1 MTSIDKSKMRW
12 DTPQVGEA
20 PYRQVHAH
28 STGNKRSTVYNEADY
43 MYRKDLDLG
52 FYTHVVGNGIIY
64 QTAQTD
70 RGAWDVGGG
79 WNYETYAAVELI
91 ESHSSKEEFL
101 RDYYIYVE
109 LLRQLADE
117 AGIPKTLDT
126 SDLSGIKTH
135 YHCTYNQP
143 DNHSDHVDPYTYL
156 ESWGISKSQ
165 FKKDIEN
172 GVNRVDTWR
181 KNSTGWWYEYSDG
194 SYPKNKWLKINN
206 EWFYFDNS
214 GYCLISKWF
223 KYNNKWYYLDARG
236 AMVTGWKF
244 INNYWYF
251 FNKDGDMQ
259 TGWIKYKE
267 TWYYLDP
274 KDGNMLSNTFIKSGN
289 GWYRLNNDG
298 TLNTKP
304 EFTIEPEGLITVK

>member
-1 MTSIDKSKMRW
+1 MDIDTSRLRY
-12 DTPQVGEA
+12 DTPQIGEQ

-28 STGNKRSTVYNEADY
+28 STGNKRSSVNNEADY
-43 MYRKDLDLG
+43 MYSKDLDSG
-52 FYTHVVGNGIIY
+52 FFTHVVGNGKVY

-91 ESHSSKEEFL
+91 ESHSSIDEFL
-101 RDYYIYVE
+101 RDYYIYVD

-117 AGIPKTLDT
+117 AGIPKTLDS

-156 ESWGISKSQ
+156 ESWGISKEQ
-165 FKKDIEN
+165 FRNDVEN
-172 GVNRVDTWR
+172 GVNKVDTWR
-181 KNSTGWWYEYSDG
+181 KNSTGWWYEYANGD
-194 SYPKNKWLKINN
+194 YPKSKWVKISND
-206 EWFYFDNS
+206 WFYFNES
-214 GYCLISKWF
+214 GYCLISQWF
-223 KYNNKWYYLDARG
+223 KYNNKWYYLDSRG
-236 AMVTGWKF
+236 ATSIGWKH
-244 INNYWYF
+244 INNYWYY

-259 TGWIKYKE
+259 TGWVKYKE
-267 TWYYLDP
+267 TWYYLDT

-289 GWYRLNNDG
+289 GWYHLNNDG
-298 TLNTKP
+298 TLDTKP
-304 EFTIEPEGLITVK
+304 EFVTEPDGLITVK

>member
-1 MTSIDKSKMRW
+1 MDIDTSRLRY
-12 DTPQVGEA
+12 DTPQIGEQ

-28 STGNKRSTVYNEADY
+28 STGNKRSTVNNEADY
-43 MYRKDLDLG
+43 MYSKDLDSG
-52 FYTHVVGNGIIY
+52 FFTHVVGNGKVY

-91 ESHSSKEEFL
+91 ESHSSRDELL
-101 RDYYIYVE
+101 RDYYIYVD

-117 AGIPKTLDT
+117 AGIPKTLDS

-156 ESWGISKSQ
+156 ESWGISKEQ
-165 FKKDIEN
+165 FRNDVEN
-172 GVNRVDTWR
+172 GVNKVDTWR
-181 KNSTGWWYEYSDG
+181 KNSTGWWYEYANGD
-194 SYPKNKWLKINN
+194 YPKSKWVKISN
-206 EWFYFDNS
+206 EWFYFNES
-214 GYCLISKWF
+214 GYCLISQWF
-223 KYNNKWYYLDARG
+223 KYNNKWYYLDSRG
-236 AMVTGWKF
+236 ATSIGWKH
-244 INNYWYF
+244 INNYWYY

-259 TGWIKYKE
+259 TGWVKYKE
-267 TWYYLDP
+267 TWYYLDT

-289 GWYRLNNDG
+289 GWYHLNNDG
-298 TLNTKP
+298 TLDTKP
-304 EFTIEPEGLITVK
+304 EFVTEPDGLITVK